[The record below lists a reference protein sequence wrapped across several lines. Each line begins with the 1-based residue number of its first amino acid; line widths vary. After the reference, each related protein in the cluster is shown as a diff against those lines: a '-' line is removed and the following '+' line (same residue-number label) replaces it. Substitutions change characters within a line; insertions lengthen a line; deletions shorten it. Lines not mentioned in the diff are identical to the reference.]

1 LGSEPERWTVSSK
14 PTRAPNAATRVLIVA
29 AAVLLAGVTAVVPFA
44 LGAFGDGPQQAGQ
57 PAGGRL
63 ASSVVGNAGG
73 KPILGILG
81 ASGNYLSQEK
91 AAGIGAISVQV
102 SWNEIEPTQ
111 GTFSSVYMSQI
122 QAKIAAVR
130 SAGMSVVLDPGL
142 QYPPDWVFLL
152 PGGTRFVN
160 QYGDV
165 FGGSG
170 PSGNDVANG
179 FTDLAVRA
187 AEGTYL
193 AWLGSQINPGQI
205 IAIRQ
210 GGGPLGE
217 LRYPLPDDNGHT
229 NSYWAYDASTQAALP
244 PSVQGWTPGT
254 GTAAQAQTFLTAYNQ
269 NIVNYGVWLNG
280 QLQNDFNTKE
290 LVLLPGWG
298 ERPEGAATVVAALLQ
313 PAESMDEFNE
323 GLDWTDLLGS
333 LPDQSNSV
341 AYTTYL
347 DGATVLPTLQLED
360 PADYIASL
368 AAGTS
373 IRLGGENTGN
383 GSVAAMHLCI
393 DRAVALGY
401 WIVNWNDEAQLIAS
415 GSGQDPGGP
424 TLAELGASLNSP
436 QPVTPPLSVTTGSL
450 ASAMQGQTYSAALN
464 ATSGAP
470 LYTWSVSSGALPP
483 GLSLSAASGVISGV
497 PTASGRFAFTATVRD
512 SVGYSASANL
522 SITVSAGDSPSPL
535 SQPIV
540 GIAATPDGGGY
551 WVADSHG
558 GVEPFGDAVYFGSM
572 AGQPINQ
579 PVNHIVATPDG
590 GGYWLVAADGGT
602 FAFGDAHFYGS
613 MGGQH
618 LNAPVVDIA
627 PATDGRGYWLVASDG
642 GIFSFGDA
650 TFHGSMGGARLNQP
664 VVGIAPDPRTGG
676 YWEVATDGGIFA
688 FDSPFYGSTG
698 GIVLNK
704 PVNGMAVSPD
714 GDGYWFVASD
724 GGIFSFG
731 DAVFHGSVGGMTI
744 NAPVVGMAADSVSG
758 GYWLVS
764 ADGGVFSGGAPFY
777 GAA

>member
-1 LGSEPERWTVSSK
+1 MSSK
-14 PTRAPNAATRVLIVA
+14 PTRAPNAATRVLVSA
-29 AAVLLAGVTAVVPFA
+29 AAILLAGAAAAVPFA
-44 LGAFGDGPQQAGQ
+44 LGAFGAGAPQGGQA
-57 PAGGRL
+57 AAGRL
-63 ASSVVGNAGG
+63 ASSVVSANGG
-73 KPILGILG
+73 AKPILGILG

-91 AAGIGAISVQV
+91 AVGIAAITIQV
-102 SWNEIEPTQ
+102 GWNDIEPAQ
-111 GTFSSVYMSQI
+111 GTFSSAYMSQI
-122 QAKIAAVR
+122 QSKIAAVR

-165 FGGSG
+165 FGGSE
-170 PSGNDVANG
+170 PSGNNVANG
-179 FTDLAVRA
+179 FTDPAVRA

-193 AWLGSQINPGQI
+193 AWLGSQIQPGEI
-205 IAIRQ
+205 IAVRQ

-217 LRYPLPDDNGHT
+217 LRYPLPEDNGHT
-229 NSYWAYDASTQAALP
+229 NSYWAYDASSQAALP

-254 GTAAQAQTFLTAYNQ
+254 GTTAQAQTFLTAYNQ
-269 NIVNYGVWLNG
+269 SVVNYGVWLNG

-298 ERPEGAATVVAALLQ
+298 ERPGGEATVVAALLQ

-323 GLDWTDLLGS
+323 GLDWTDLLSS

-347 DGATVLPTLQLED
+347 DGATVLPTPQLED

-368 AAGTS
+368 VAGTS

-401 WIVNWNDEAQLIAS
+401 WIVDWNDEAQLIAS

-424 TLAELGASLNSP
+424 TLAELGATLNAP
-436 QPVTPPLSVTTGSL
+436 QPVTPPLSVTTRSL
-450 ASAMQGQTYSAALN
+450 ASAIQGQTYSAALT
-464 ATSGAP
+464 ATSGEP
-470 LYTWSVSSGALPP
+470 LYSWSVSSGALPP
-483 GLSLSAASGVISGV
+483 GLGLSATSGVVSGI
-497 PTASGRFAFTATVRD
+497 PTTSGRFAFTVTVRD
-512 SVGYSASANL
+512 SVGNSATATL
-522 SITVSAGDSPSPL
+522 SITVTAGNSPPPL

-551 WVADSHG
+551 WVADTQG

-572 AGQPINQ
+572 AGQAINQ

-602 FAFGDAHFYGS
+602 FAFGDAGFFGS
-613 MGGQH
+613 MGGEPPQRPGGRHRTHQRRAGLLAGGFRRRH
-618 LNAPVVDIA
+618 LLVRRRRLSRF
-627 PATDGRGYWLVASDG
+627 DGRSAPQSAHGRHRRRSRDRGVLG
-642 GIFSFGDA
+642 GGHRRRDL
-650 TFHGSMGGARLNQP
+650 RLR
-664 VVGIAPDPRTGG
+664 IAVLR
-676 YWEVATDGGIFA
+676 
-688 FDSPFYGSTG
+688 FDRSL
-698 GIVLNK
+698 VLNK
-704 PVNGMAVSPD
+704 PVNGMAASPD
-714 GDGYWFVASD
+714 GGGYWFVASD

-731 DAVFHGSVGGMTI
+731 DAAFHGSVGGSTI
-744 NAPVVGMAADSVSG
+744 NAPVVGMAADSATG

-777 GAA
+777 GAAS